1 MVSENTITE
10 EDNEKQQFI
19 LRRADLLNTESF
31 SQ

>member
-19 LRRADLLNTESF
+19 LRRADLLNTENF